1 MATSLTDYGYH
12 GVLKK
17 MAFLDIDSSDW
28 ITKKVKEERG
38 GIEFMLP
45 NAEGKIYLGWSD
57 LYHVDVLF
65 VNSKQRFNSQV
76 QLGELDQI
84 LVLLEEQR
92 KSFVRSMANMIKE
105 AFDNKYEGK
114 DTKAQAMRVE
124 DIPKY
129 LEEE

>member
-17 MAFLDIDSSDW
+17 MAFLDIDSSEW
-28 ITKKVKEERG
+28 LVKKLKSERG
-38 GIEFMLP
+38 GIQFMLP

-65 VNSKQRFNSQV
+65 INSKQRFNSQV
-76 QLGELDQI
+76 TLGELDQI

-92 KSFVRSMANMIKE
+92 QSFVRSMGNMIKE
-105 AFDNKYEGK
+105 AFSKS
-114 DTKAQAMRVE
+114 
-124 DIPKY
+124 
-129 LEEE
+129 EEE

>member
-1 MATSLTDYGYH
+1 MATSLTDYGFH
-12 GVLKK
+12 GVLQK
-17 MAFLDIDSSDW
+17 MAFLDIDSSEW
-28 ITKKVKEERG
+28 LVKKLKSERG
-38 GIEFMLP
+38 GIQFMLP

-92 KSFVRSMANMIKE
+92 KSFVKSMANMIKE
-105 AFDNKYEGK
+105 AFSKS
-114 DTKAQAMRVE
+114 
-124 DIPKY
+124 
-129 LEEE
+129 EEE

>member
-17 MAFLDIDSSDW
+17 MAFLDIDSSEW
-28 ITKKVKEERG
+28 LVKKLKSERG
-38 GIEFMLP
+38 GIQFMLP

-57 LYHVDVLF
+57 LYHVDVMF
-65 VNSKQRFNSQV
+65 VNSKKRFNSQV

-92 KSFVRSMANMIKE
+92 QSFVRSMGNMIKE
-105 AFDNKYEGK
+105 AFSKS
-114 DTKAQAMRVE
+114 
-124 DIPKY
+124 
-129 LEEE
+129 EEE

>member
-1 MATSLTDYGYH
+1 MSDSLTNYGYH

-28 ITKKVKEERG
+28 LVEKLKLERG

-57 LYHVDVLF
+57 LYHVDVNF
-65 VNSKQRFNSQV
+65 VNTKKNFNSQV
-76 QLGELDQI
+76 TLGELDQI

-92 KSFVRSMANMIKE
+92 QSFVKSMANMIKE
-105 AFDNKYEGK
+105 AFSKS
-114 DTKAQAMRVE
+114 
-124 DIPKY
+124 
-129 LEEE
+129 EEE